1 MCLVTF
7 NRSDEDLRAVVD
19 YFIAVVQQRE
29 QMRGLQFM
37 QCFTKARFPN
47 IRQSAFNQW
56 RDIVSNNLAVL
67 HNTCQ
72 TYDELND
79 ALWGL
84 RDNNAVRGVG
94 LSTINTT
101 MQILST
107 LWDLDMDSNCWSVE
121 SDDMV
126 MFCNRNNITA
136 QALVDG
142 VAALDERLGDMT
154 LMDKIIVT
162 NYLVNSNSINL
173 LNEEEE

>member
-19 YFIAVVQQRE
+19 SFVAVIQQRE
-29 QMRGLQFM
+29 LIRGLQFM
-37 QCFTKARFPN
+37 QCFTKNRFPN

-67 HNTCQ
+67 HRTCQ
-72 TYDELND
+72 TYDELNV

-101 MQILST
+101 TQILST

-121 SDDMV
+121 SNDMV

-142 VAALDERLGDMT
+142 VTALDERLGDMT

-162 NYLVNSNSINL
+162 NYLVNSDSINL